1 MRGTAPGKARIS
13 AAIAVLSGAGI
24 VVLLACAR
32 ADDRL
37 PPLPAGKYNE
47 VQRKAVQEFVRERR
61 QPVFG
66 PFVPLLR
73 SPELM
78 LTAKSMGDYL
88 RFRSAL
94 PSRVRELAVLVV
106 CREWTQQVEWQIHSP
121 LALQAGLSREVVD
134 AIADG
139 RRPETLASDEQVAYD
154 LSIEILRNHRVSD
167 DTYRKAVAAFGEQ
180 GVVDL
185 LGLNGYYALL
195 AVVMNAARTPAP
207 PTAAAPLRAFPD

>member
-1 MRGTAPGKARIS
+1 MSGTNRGRIS
-13 AAIAVLSGAGI
+13 AIVAATSFAGI
-24 VVLLACAR
+24 VALLACAR

-37 PPLPAGKYNE
+37 PPVPARKYSE
-47 VQRKAVQEFVRERR
+47 VQRKAVQDFLRERG

-78 LTAKSMGDYL
+78 LSAKSMGDYL

-94 PSRVRELAVLVV
+94 PKRIGELAILVV
-106 CREWTQQVEWQIHSP
+106 CREWTQQVEWQIHYP
-121 LALQAGLSREVVD
+121 LALQAGVPRDVAD

-139 RRPETLASDEQVAYD
+139 RRPDKLSPDEQAAYD
-154 LSIEILRNHRVSD
+154 LSVEILRNHRVSD
-167 DTYRKAVAAFGEQ
+167 ETYRRAVAAFGEQ

-195 AVVMNAARTPAP
+195 AVVMNAARTPPP
-207 PTAAAPLRAFPD
+207 PTAAVPLRAFPD

>member
-1 MRGTAPGKARIS
+1 MTRSTSTRIS
-13 AAIAVLSGAGI
+13 GIVAAVSLACI

-37 PPLPAGKYNE
+37 PPLPAGRYTE
-47 VQRKAVQEFVRERR
+47 VQRKAVQEFLRQRG

-94 PSRVRELAVLVV
+94 PKRVGELAILVV
-106 CREWTQQVEWQIHSP
+106 CREWTQQVEWQIHYP
-121 LALQAGLSREVVD
+121 LALEAGVPREVAD

-139 RRPETLASDEQVAYD
+139 RRPDKLAPDEQVAYD
-154 LSIEILRNHRVSD
+154 VSIEILRNHRVSD
-167 DTYRKAVAAFGEQ
+167 ETYRRAVAAFGEQ

-185 LGLNGYYALL
+185 LGLDGYYALL

-207 PTAAAPLRAFPD
+207 PTAAVPLRAFPD